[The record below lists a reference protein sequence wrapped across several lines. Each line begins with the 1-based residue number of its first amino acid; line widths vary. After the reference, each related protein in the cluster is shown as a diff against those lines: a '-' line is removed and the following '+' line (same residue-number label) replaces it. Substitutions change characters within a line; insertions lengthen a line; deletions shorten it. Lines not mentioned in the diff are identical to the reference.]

1 MKYDRIILEKK
12 DRIAKITLNRP
23 KELNAIDKEAL
34 LQLQAAFKDIEADPE
49 VRVVIITGAGRAFC
63 AGADLKYAI
72 SLNDKP
78 QEMAAFGQLFYDTF
92 AMMDNLSKPIVAS
105 INGLALAGGIEL
117 LESCDIVIAS
127 EDARIGDQHAT
138 FGLLPGG
145 GGSQRLPRLIGVR
158 KAMELLL
165 TGDAITANEAEA
177 LGLINKAVPADK
189 LEEATMEMA
198 RKLAERSPMASK
210 AIKAL
215 VKRGMQVDLYTGI
228 MLEKGA
234 STLHAS
240 TEDRQEGFNAFMEKR
255 KPNFPGR

>member
-1 MKYDRIILEKK
+1 MDYDRIIVEKK

-23 KELNAIDKEAL
+23 DDLNAIDKDTH
-34 LQLQAAFKDIEADPE
+34 LQLQAAFKDCEADPE
-49 VRVVIITGAGRAFC
+49 VRVIVITGSGRAFC
-63 AGADLKYAI
+63 AGADLKYAV
-72 SLNDKP
+72 SLNGKP

-92 AMMDNLSKPIVAS
+92 AMMDSLGKPIIAS
-105 INGLALAGGIEL
+105 VNGITLAGGIEL

-127 EDARIGDQHAT
+127 EKARIGDQHAN

-145 GGSQRLPRLIGVR
+145 GGSQRLPRLIGIR

-165 TGDAITANEAEA
+165 TGDNITAKEAEA
-177 LGLINKAVPADK
+177 LGLINKAVPADE

-198 RKLAERSPMASK
+198 RKIADHSPMASK

-215 VKRGMQVDLYTGI
+215 VNRGMQVDLYTGI

-234 STLHAS
+234 SALHLS
-240 TEDRQEGFNAFMEKR
+240 TEDRQEGFDAFMEKR

>member
-1 MKYDRIILEKK
+1 MEYDRIILEEE

-49 VRVVIITGAGRAFC
+49 VRVVTITGAGRAFC

-72 SLNDKP
+72 SLNDNP

-138 FGLLPGG
+138 FGLVPGG

-165 TGDAITANEAEA
+165 TGDAITAKEAEA

-234 STLHAS
+234 SALHGS